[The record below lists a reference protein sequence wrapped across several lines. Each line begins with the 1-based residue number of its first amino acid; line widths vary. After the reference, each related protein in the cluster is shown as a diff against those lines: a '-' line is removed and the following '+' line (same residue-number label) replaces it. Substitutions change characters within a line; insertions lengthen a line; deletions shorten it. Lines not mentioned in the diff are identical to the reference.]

1 MEACKSWINYF
12 KKSWSDTF
20 FIIFNSGCL
29 SHPLKA
35 FLGWFVSVL
44 SSFWS
49 LIFLEA
55 TTNLNQNLNSFF
67 SPVRVFSNES
77 KAESSPQYLQT
88 LIKVEQQ
95 QEQMQVWN
103 IKAEIMKFKIQ
114 YSSIKLMPIW
124 NLKIS
129 IISRI
134 KFQIRFNSNISWT
147 DHWKNAVW
155 ISSQTVGPRYTIRG
169 IRYTVL
175 Q

>member
-1 MEACKSWINYF
+1 MEACKAEYTNHF
-12 KKSWSDTF
+12 KKSWADTF
-20 FIIFNSGCL
+20 FIIFHSGCL

-55 TTNLNQNLNSFF
+55 TTNLNQNFNSFF
-67 SPVRVFSNES
+67 SPLRAFSNKR
-77 KAESSPQYLQT
+77 KAKNSPQYLQT
-88 LIKVEQQ
+88 LIKVQQQ

-103 IKAEIMKFKIQ
+103 ARAEIMKFKIQ
-114 YSSIKLMPIW
+114 YSSTKLIPIW

-129 IISRI
+129 VISRT

-147 DHWKNAVW
+147 DHWENAM
-155 ISSQTVGPRYTIRG
+155 R
-169 IRYTVL
+169 
-175 Q
+175 